1 MFIFK
6 VPSEGNNDANSEDV
20 IEIAGTPLHSTTSK
34 RKKHGS
40 YLKSWEEE
48 TLLKT
53 WIRKGQN
60 DFPFC
65 RICNCELKA
74 KAGIADLKAHAKT
87 LKHIERAKA
96 IEIQAGS
103 SSVLVNA
110 SKFND
115 KVTNIELHLAAFCV
129 EHNVPFSAMDHLV
142 LMLQNTI
149 QDSDLI
155 KKKLALKRKQQ
166 P

>member
-1 MFIFK
+1 M
-6 VPSEGNNDANSEDV
+6 
-20 IEIAGTPLHSTTSK
+20 
-34 RKKHGS
+34 
-40 YLKSWEEE
+40 
-48 TLLKT
+48 KT

-149 QDSDLI
+149 QDSDL
-155 KKKLALKRKQQ
+155 KKKTCAKTKATALVKNVIGETHQDELCGMLRTKYFSLC
-166 P
+166 